1 MLIRQATKS
10 DIADVA
16 RVHVAAWDAAKDGLD
31 LPSRRTAG
39 ERSQH
44 WTAFLGDGVGE
55 LWVAEEAPGLLGF
68 LSFGP
73 SRDEDRPGETE
84 LYTLYVDP
92 EAWGRGVGS
101 ALMEVLPAADPVSL
115 WVAERNIRARDFY
128 ARHGFTPD
136 GAREAGHHVP
146 VIRVARAPRG
156 ELPAAGG
163 PVVE

>member
-1 MLIRQATKS
+1 MLIRQATAS
-10 DIADVA
+10 DIGDVA
-16 RVHVAAWDAAKDGLD
+16 RVHVAAWDAAKEGLD

-55 LWVAEEAPGLLGF
+55 LWVADEGRGLLGF
-68 LSFGP
+68 LSFGL

-92 EAWGRGVGS
+92 QAWGRGVGS
-101 ALMEVLPAADPVSL
+101 ALMDVLAATDPVSL

-128 ARHGFTPD
+128 ERRGFAPD
-136 GAREAGHHVP
+136 GAREEGHHVP
-146 VIRVARAPRG
+146 VIRVVRDPR
-156 ELPAAGG
+156 ETSPAARG
-163 PVVE
+163 PLVE

>member
-1 MLIRQATKS
+1 MI
-10 DIADVA
+10 
-16 RVHVAAWDAAKDGLD
+16 AWDAAKEGLE
-31 LPSRRTAG
+31 LATRRTAE

-44 WTAFLGDGVGE
+44 WTAFLDDGVGE
-55 LWVAEEAPGLLGF
+55 LWVAEEAGGIFGF

-73 SRDEDRPGETE
+73 SRDEDRPGQSEV
-84 LYTLYVDP
+84 YTLYVVP

-101 ALMEVLPAADPVSL
+101 ALMEVLPATDPVSL
-115 WVAERNIRARDFY
+115 WVAERNTRARSFY

-146 VIRVARAPRG
+146 VIRVARG

-163 PVVE
+163 PVIE

>member
-16 RVHVAAWDAAKDGLD
+16 RVHVAAWDAAKDGLH

-84 LYTLYVDP
+84 LYTLYVDL

-146 VIRVARAPRG
+146 VIRVAREAS
-156 ELPAAGG
+156 ETSPAAGII
-163 PVVE
+163 